1 MGTMQVHTSA
11 DRRLEELAKN
21 VTLSEDIPCNLCGSR
36 DAALLFPS
44 SLKGSTPNATDFR
57 CTSAAYGVHPPI
69 VRCRHCGLVYANPR
83 WDSSVVRES
92 YSVVEDP
99 TYVEER
105 EGRVLTFS
113 RNLLPF
119 ENLVA
124 RNSHTRRLLDVGC
137 HIGVMVELAQQAGWD
152 AWGVEPSTWA
162 AKQAQERGLH
172 VINGTLADAN
182 LEPGYFD
189 VVTMWDVIEHLTDP
203 AAEVR
208 QVSRVLK
215 KGGVFA
221 IHTIDIESWFA
232 RLMGK
237 RWPWL
242 MEMHLYYFSPR
253 TLGKML
259 NQMGFE
265 VVRSSSQGR
274 FLRLGYFATRLEPY
288 NKPLAHALENAADR
302 FKLSSTAIP
311 VNFGDLFT
319 LYARKN

>member
-1 MGTMQVHTSA
+1 MPLLPG
-11 DRRLEELAKN
+11 
-21 VTLSEDIPCNLCGSR
+21 EDIACDLCGSR
-36 DAALLFPS
+36 DANLLYPS
-44 SLKGSTPNATDFR
+44 TLTNLTTSAEDFR

-69 VRCRHCGLVYANPR
+69 VRCNVCNLVYANPR
-83 WDSSVVRES
+83 WESNVVRDS

-113 RNLLPF
+113 RNLKPF
-119 ENLVA
+119 ESLVA
-124 RNSHTRRLLDVGC
+124 PNSSTRRLLDVGC
-137 HIGVMVELAQQAGWD
+137 HIGVMVELAQQRGWE

-162 AKQAQERGLH
+162 SEQARARGLH
-172 VINGTLADAN
+172 VITGTLDSAEVPAD
-182 LEPGYFD
+182 YFD

-203 AAEVR
+203 AAELRNVR
-208 QVSRVLK
+208 RVLK
-215 KGGVFA
+215 PGGIFA

-232 RLMGK
+232 RLMGN

-259 NQMGFE
+259 EQTGYQ
-265 VVRSSSQGR
+265 VIHSSAQGR
-274 FLRLGYFATRLEPY
+274 FLRLGYFATRIEPY
-288 NKPLAHALENAADR
+288 SKLIYRALNTIITR
-302 FKLSSTAIP
+302 MNWGGVAIP

-319 LYARKN
+319 LYARKIG